1 MLPAASSG
9 QSRGSTASFD
19 LSAELS
25 RLGVPRSRFDAA
37 LAANGLSAQDLS
49 VAEHLWAQIRR
60 ADVPSIIS
68 ALMAF
73 QLCDSEKRALLMVS
87 YQVDRLRKTEELSTT
102 LEYFQADFRELL
114 NVMMASHRYLELHEI
129 RFEDDPCDLLV
140 YAFSRIDKMYA
151 SREFGSGSSGDLLQF
166 DAKEKM
172 NGTVSVGGEVDDTAD
187 ESAASSLREE
197 LEPLET
203 TATTET
209 TELPETAIERIAHAL
224 CDMGSGEP
232 QQIRPEGWQAAKVSD
247 FVVLPPA
254 SSSAKQW
261 VTYSRLACIA
271 RNDAALID
279 GHGSQKPCVLGT
291 FCVCLPCGFN
301 EDRTVAGNDV
311 RGARQCRTERWH
323 STCILGAI
331 LENAVSSLTTMSW
344 RNCACAACWQPHRC
358 FLCGSIERLRD
369 QPNSCGQTCTGE
381 LSVRLHGRCSLG
393 GRGGGRTWSDT
404 SCRATVCCGDHV
416 SRNDIRYGHYGSCM
430 RSSPETTL

>member
-1 MLPAASSG
+1 MQILSERTVQLRLLRSCSPDYGVDFCAPDFYSMLPAASSG

-172 NGTVSVGGEVDDTAD
+172 NGTVSVGGEV
-187 ESAASSLREE
+187 E
-197 LEPLET
+197 
-203 TATTET
+203 
-209 TELPETAIERIAHAL
+209 
-224 CDMGSGEP
+224 
-232 QQIRPEGWQAAKVSD
+232 
-247 FVVLPPA
+247 
-254 SSSAKQW
+254 
-261 VTYSRLACIA
+261 TYSR
-271 RNDAALID
+271 R
-279 GHGSQKPCVLGT
+279 V
-291 FCVCLPCGFN
+291 CGFKF
-301 EDRTVAGNDV
+301 A
-311 RGARQCRTERWH
+311 
-323 STCILGAI
+323 
-331 LENAVSSLTTMSW
+331 
-344 RNCACAACWQPHRC
+344 
-358 FLCGSIERLRD
+358 
-369 QPNSCGQTCTGE
+369 
-381 LSVRLHGRCSLG
+381 
-393 GRGGGRTWSDT
+393 
-404 SCRATVCCGDHV
+404 
-416 SRNDIRYGHYGSCM
+416 
-430 RSSPETTL
+430 